1 MSHKVNDNNV
11 KVAKPLSKVAA
22 TPKAKVKQSPS
33 KTKALTTPRNQNKVS
48 KLEQFRSVQSKK
60 AMNLT
65 VPKGRVVAK
74 ALVFHSPKKVV
85 KTSIELK
92 SSMKALCSAMKKLE
106 FNGVKKNGEGCN
118 NSLPIAPSRKQFK
131 GREIKSRVFDSL
143 YSNNRKEQETN
154 TVRCQKEKKVK
165 AMQKQPDIVPSEN
178 GFQERLL
185 ESETS
190 EGDNENSQ
198 EPTTGDCSVLVL
210 SEASIEDTTLL
221 SNSNGEEKKTIKGS
235 ENEEQ
240 RNSVSNK
247 RKVPEGKK
255 RKDKE
260 NSKASDDKE
269 NEIQLTENDDK
280 ENASTPSENM

>member
-11 KVAKPLSKVAA
+11 KVAKPLSKVTA

-65 VPKGRVVAK
+65 VPKSRVVAK

-106 FNGVKKNGEGCN
+106 VNGVKKNGEGCN

-143 YSNNRKEQETN
+143 YSNNRNEQETN

-165 AMQKQPDIVPSEN
+165 AMQKQPDIVPCEN
-178 GFQERLL
+178 DFQERLL
-185 ESETS
+185 ESEIS
-190 EGDNENSQ
+190 EGGSEKSQ
-198 EPTTGDCSVLVL
+198 EPTAGDSSVIVL

-221 SNSNGEEKKTIKGS
+221 SNSNGEEKKTKGS

-247 RKVPEGKK
+247 GKVPEGKK

-280 ENASTPSENM
+280 ENASVPSENM